1 MKSAAL
7 IIVGKNEIQGI
18 NKLFKKI
25 PQKIFHEIHYFDGN
39 STDGSLEFFN
49 SHKNIKVHKNIK
61 KGEIYTYASNVTKAN
76 DIVFFAIDG
85 NEDPKDIPILLE
97 KLNNSDMCI
106 ASRFLKD
113 SVNEEDGNFLPLRK
127 WANMVF
133 TFLVNVHL
141 KSNISDTINGFRSI
155 KRDLILET
163 NPEVTK
169 IGFDI
174 EFQLTIRA
182 IKLKKIIT
190 EIPTI
195 EYPRIDGKTNAKS
208 IPVGLLMLRRFIK
221 EIYFK

>member
-18 NKLFKKI
+18 KKLFKKI
-25 PQKIFHEIHYFDGN
+25 PQKFFQEIHYFDGK

-49 SHKNIKVHKNIK
+49 SLKNIEVHKNIK
-61 KGEIYTYASNVTKAN
+61 KGEIYTYASKVTKAN
-76 DIVFFAIDG
+76 NIVFFAIDG

-113 SVNEEDGNFLPLRK
+113 SVNEEDGNLLPLRK
-127 WANMVF
+127 WANIAF
-133 TFLVNVHL
+133 TFLVNIHL

-155 KRDLILET
+155 RRELIIQT
-163 NPEVTK
+163 DPEITK

-174 EFQLTIRA
+174 EFQITIRA
-182 IKLKKIIT
+182 IKLKKK
-190 EIPTI
+190 
-195 EYPRIDGKTNAKS
+195 YQKFQLLS
-208 IPVGLLMLRRFIK
+208 IQELMVEQMLSQSQ
-221 EIYFK
+221 